1 MTNIFHYIIKQS
13 SLYTESKSLIYFIIT
28 YFLDMKDKAVKNV
41 VTMSLEMFV
50 SCFLCHVT
58 YSITL
63 QQCNV
68 AGNRLHIT
76 HYM

>member
-1 MTNIFHYIIKQS
+1 
-13 SLYTESKSLIYFIIT
+13 
-28 YFLDMKDKAVKNV
+28 MKDKAVKNV

-76 HYM
+76 HYMWTHRQMWNEDWDLTLKNSVCEFDNWS